1 MVPTKRRI
9 AIIGSGIAG
18 LSCARELQAQG
29 FTVTLFDKS
38 KGVGGRMSHRY
49 FGDWEA
55 DHGAQYFTAR
65 DDLFQGE
72 VARWVEAEVAKPWSG
87 RIVTF
92 NHGNAIDKP
101 SDTTRYVGIPA
112 MTSPAK
118 YLARNLNVLT
128 QHTVVDLHRIND
140 LWKIT
145 TKEHGQL
152 PEAFEYLVLAI
163 PSAQA
168 HALVGRFSASLK
180 AICNEVVMLPCW
192 TLLAY
197 FKNPLPLSYD
207 GAFVQD
213 SVFSWIARDNS
224 KPNRPVYET
233 WVAQASNAWSLEHI
247 DQTQFEIEPILT
259 GAFAQLVGAEPD
271 LYQSHLW
278 RYAKLANP
286 NPREFAYDPEIQV
299 GLCGDWLKNS
309 TVEGA
314 WLSAQALAKELI
326 GQTALP
332 RDQFSAVGTK

>member
-1 MVPTKRRI
+1 MNQRV
-9 AIIGSGIAG
+9 AIIGAGIAG
-18 LSCARELQAQG
+18 LACAKALQQAG
-29 FTVTLFDKS
+29 FEVTLFDKS

-65 DDLFQGE
+65 DSSFQAEVESWMQQGVVAPWLGHIVTIDRGE
-72 VARWVEAEVAKPWSG
+72 VRPQSSETL
-87 RIVTF
+87 RF
-92 NHGNAIDKP
+92 
-101 SDTTRYVGIPA
+101 VGTPA
-112 MTSPAK
+112 MTAPAK
-118 YLARNLNVLT
+118 HLARTLT
-128 QHTVVDLHRIND
+128 VQPQQTVVDLHRIND

-145 TKEHGQL
+145 TKESGQL
-152 PEAFEYLVLAI
+152 PSAFEYLVLAI
-163 PSAQA
+163 PSVQA
-168 HALVGRFSASLK
+168 HALVGRFSAPLK

-213 SVFSWIARDNS
+213 SVFSWMARDNS

-259 GAFAQLVGAEPD
+259 RAFAQLVGAEPD
-271 LYQSHLW
+271 LHQSHLW
-278 RYAKLANP
+278 RYAKIANP

-332 RDQFSAVGTK
+332 RDHFSAVGTK